1 MPTFKLTLAYD
12 GTEFFGWQVQPDRRT
27 VQAVVEGAIA
37 QVTGQPARLAA
48 ASRTDAGVH
57 ACAQVASFRSPTH
70 LGPEVLQR
78 AINAH
83 LPDDVRVLRV
93 EAVEDDFHALR
104 SARSKRYRYVW
115 CDAPVHDVFALRYA
129 WHVRQPLDAER
140 MHRAAQQLLG
150 RHDFRSFQAAGSPR
164 ESTIRTV
171 YDVLVVRPAARPT
184 QVWLEIEAD
193 GFLYNMVRAIAG
205 TLRDVGR
212 ARRHESCVGAI
223 LAAADRRAAGM
234 TAPPQ
239 GLFLLAVRYP

>member
-12 GTEFFGWQVQPDRRT
+12 GTDFFGWQIQPDRRT
-27 VQAVVEGAIA
+27 VQAVLEGAIA
-37 QVTGQPARLAA
+37 RATGEPSRVSG

-57 ACAQVASFRSPTH
+57 ACAQVASFRSSTR
-70 LGPEVLQR
+70 LAASVLQR

-93 EAVEDDFHALR
+93 EAVGDDFHALR
-104 SARSKRYRYVW
+104 AARSKRYRYVW

-129 WHVRQPLDAER
+129 WHVRQALDAQR

-150 RHDFRSFQAAGSPR
+150 RRDFRSFQTAGSPR

-171 YDVLVVRPAARPT
+171 LDVRVFRPDPFPS

-212 ARRHESCVGAI
+212 GRRPESWLGEIV
-223 LAAADRRAAGM
+223 AAADRRRAGM

-239 GLFLLAVRYP
+239 GLFLLAVRYA